1 MRDCTVTTPQ
11 VADLYVIDVTRV
23 IAKLVPRSPKE
34 LINAR
39 LAIRCQS
46 FGIHPDDY
54 GTLEHIFKSVEDSL
68 IDDFFKYSIDS
79 FEFMYTTGYSPIN
92 NTPQEIQWFHDNHE
106 AASDLWDI
114 LKIIPRVNAG
124 KFVIFYRLKNT
135 VWIAIPKN

>member
-1 MRDCTVTTPQ
+1 MTTPQ

-54 GTLEHIFKSVEDSL
+54 GTLEHIFKSEADSL
-68 IDDFFKYSIDS
+68 IDDFLRDSIDS
-79 FEFMYTTGYSPIN
+79 FVLMYTTG
-92 NTPQEIQWFHDNHE
+92 
-106 AASDLWDI
+106 
-114 LKIIPRVNAG
+114 
-124 KFVIFYRLKNT
+124 
-135 VWIAIPKN
+135 